1 MLPTRLSRLSKFP
14 RTRQAW
20 CRVSGPTVAANW
32 PRPSEQAIITAHAVF
47 VLSSRNNPRRKSM
60 RQTFDR
66 RSVLGLAV
74 GSAAGAAFVT
84 SAKPTYAAGTAY
96 KAALDGKSEVP
107 PTTSSGT
114 GTATVTYDPA
124 TKMVTWQG
132 NFSGLSGPATA
143 AHIHGP
149 GEAGKNAGV
158 IVPLSQKDV
167 PFTSPFKGT
176 ATLADDKAA
185 ALAAALSSG
194 QAYVN
199 VHTAANPGGEL
210 RGQLKG

>member
-1 MLPTRLSRLSKFP
+1 
-14 RTRQAW
+14 
-20 CRVSGPTVAANW
+20 
-32 PRPSEQAIITAHAVF
+32 
-47 VLSSRNNPRRKSM
+47 M

-74 GSAAGAAFVT
+74 GSAAGAVLVS

-124 TKMVTWQG
+124 TKTVTWDG
-132 NFSGLSGPATA
+132 TFSGLSGPATA

-149 GEAGKNAGV
+149 AEAGKNAGV

-199 VHTAANPGGEL
+199 VHTAANPGGEV